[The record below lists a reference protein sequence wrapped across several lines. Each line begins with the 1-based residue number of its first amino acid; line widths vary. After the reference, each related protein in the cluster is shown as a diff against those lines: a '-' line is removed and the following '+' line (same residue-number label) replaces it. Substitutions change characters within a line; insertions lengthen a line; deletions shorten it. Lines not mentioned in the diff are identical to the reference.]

1 MLRTSLRSVWHRRR
15 RVLSVCLAVMIG
27 VAFLAGTLVL
37 GDTLKTNFDRLFAET
52 SAGTSVVVRNATA
65 VQSDRQFDA
74 DRGLV
79 DESLVAR
86 VRAVPGVADAQG
98 QVTGYGLLVGR
109 DGSAVGGN
117 GPPRMAGSWITDP
130 VLNPY
135 RLVQGRAPAAPDEV
149 VVNRGAAR
157 AGHLHV
163 GDTTTVQTPQPVT
176 VHVVGIATFGD
187 ADGFGQ
193 ATFTAFTL
201 ASAQANVAH
210 QSGRVS
216 SIVVRAQ
223 HGVAADALRDR
234 ISRVLPSGVQAIT
247 GKQLTNERID
257 RVSSAFLNML
267 RAFLIVF
274 ASIALVVAALSI
286 NNTFSIT
293 VAQRTRELALMR
305 AVGASRRQVRVIV
318 TLEALVIGAAGALVG
333 LVAGLGVAGLL
344 KGMFD
349 AFGFALPAGGLSVHP
364 SSLAIAFVVG
374 VVATL
379 VAAQLPA
386 RRASSVAPVAA
397 LAETSAEPAA
407 IGWRRT
413 VVGAALGAVGVTV
426 AVVAAASGTV
436 ALAGVAAL
444 ALVTGSLMLAP
455 VALGP
460 AAHAI
465 GAVLGRIRRT
475 PAAFA
480 EQNARRNPRRTAATA
495 TALVVGV
502 AVVSLFT
509 LFVASLEA
517 TLDEQVQTGLRA
529 DLVVSSPSFGGG
541 RLSPSVATE
550 LARSPLVTRAVGL
563 GEATF
568 LLDGR
573 TVSASVSDTA
583 QIGRVMRFD
592 TVAGSVSRIGDH
604 GIAVSKSEA
613 SRRGLHVGSPVA
625 LTFGGGARD
634 QATVRAV
641 YDGADLLDD
650 VLVPDALWARHTAQP
665 TDTVVLVT
673 TRPGVSFDTAKRALD
688 PVATHNG
695 ASVQNLSQY
704 ASSSSAGLDTLL
716 GIVYVMLALAVLIAL
731 LGIANTLSL
740 AVYERR
746 RELGLLR
753 AVGQTRAQLRSVL
766 RFESVIVSTFGT
778 VVGLLLGGFL
788 GWVFAVV
795 AGAGTF
801 SLPVTQLAVVA
812 VLGAL
817 AGVLAAIRPARRAA
831 RLPVLDAIGA
841 Q

>member
-1 MLRTSLRSVWHRRR
+1 MLKTSLRSVWHRRR
-15 RVLSVCLAVMIG
+15 RVLGICVAVTIG
-27 VAFLAGTLVL
+27 VAFLTGTLVL

-79 DESLVAR
+79 DEALVAR

-98 QVTGYGLLVGR
+98 QVAGYGLLIGR

-149 VVNRGAAR
+149 VINRGAAKS
-157 AGHLHV
+157 GDLHV
-163 GDTTTVQTPQPVT
+163 GDTATVQTPEPIT
-176 VHVVGIATFGD
+176 VRIVGIATFGD

-201 ASAQANVAH
+201 PSAQTNVTH
-210 QSGRVS
+210 QPGRVS
-216 SIVVRAQ
+216 SIVVRADR
-223 HGVAADALRDR
+223 GVSATTLRAR
-234 ISRVLPSGVQAIT
+234 VSRVLPRGVQAIT
-247 GKQLTNERID
+247 GQQLTNERID
-257 RVSSAFLNML
+257 RVSSAFLDML
-267 RAFLIVF
+267 RAFLVVF
-274 ASIALVVAALSI
+274 AAIALVVAALSI

-305 AVGASRRQVRVIV
+305 AVGASRRQVRAIV
-318 TLEALVIGAAGALVG
+318 TFEALAIGGVSALVG

-349 AFGFALPAGGLSVHP
+349 AFGFALPAGGLAVRT
-364 SSLAIAFVVG
+364 SSLAIAFVAG
-374 VVATL
+374 VLATL
-379 VAAQLPA
+379 LASQLPA

-397 LAETSAEPAA
+397 LAESSAEAPGIGGGRTIAGGALAA
-407 IGWRRT
+407 
-413 VVGAALGAVGVTV
+413 
-426 AVVAAASGTV
+426 
-436 ALAGVAAL
+436 AGVAGAVAGAL
-444 ALVTGSLMLAP
+444 GGSITLAGPAALVLVVGSLMLAP

-460 AAHAI
+460 VSHAI
-465 GAVLGRIRRT
+465 GAVLGRLRPT
-475 PAAFA
+475 SASFA
-480 EQNARRNPRRTAATA
+480 EQNARRNPRRTTATV

-509 LFVASLEA
+509 LFVASLKA
-517 TLDEQVQTGLRA
+517 TLDQQVQTGLRA
-529 DLVVSSPSFGGG
+529 DLVLSSPSFGGG
-541 RLSPSVATE
+541 RLSPSVATDV
-550 LARSPLVTRAVGL
+550 ARSPVVTRAVGL

-568 LLDGR
+568 LLDGK
-573 TVSASVSDTA
+573 TTTASVADTT

-592 TVAGSVSRIGDH
+592 TVAGSVPRVSPD
-604 GIAVSKSEA
+604 GIAVSRSEA
-613 SRRGLHVGSPVA
+613 SAHGWHVGSRVE
-625 LTFGGGARD
+625 LTFGGGARE

-641 YDGADLLDD
+641 YDHADLLDD
-650 VLVPDALWARHTAQP
+650 VLVPSSLWARHTAQP
-665 TDTVVLVT
+665 TDTVVFVS
-673 TRPGVSFDTAKRALD
+673 TRPGVSFAAAKRALD

-695 ASVQNLSQY
+695 ATVQDLSQY
-704 ASSSSAGLDTLL
+704 ASSSSAGLNTML

-766 RFESVIVSTFGT
+766 RFESLITSTFGT
-778 VVGLLLGGFL
+778 VLGLLLGGFL

-795 AGAGTF
+795 SGAGTF
-801 SLPVTQLAVVA
+801 SLPVVQLAVVA
-812 VLGAL
+812 VLGAV
-817 AGVLAAIRPARRAA
+817 AGVLAAVRPARRAA
-831 RLPVLDAIGA
+831 RLPVLESIGA
-841 Q
+841 L